1 VSAFFYVAQ
10 TGIATSP
17 KMKKEGYLP
26 KTPPHLLF
34 PEKLPV
40 RLCRPPIFVSSSK
53 QKTNKQ
59 IGVMMQC
66 DRFEITPHPG
76 HLNFGSNIEVM
87 EHAGMQKC
95 ISVCPAQ

>member
-10 TGIATSP
+10 IGIAACP

-40 RLCRPPIFVSSSK
+40 RLHAHPIFVSSSK
-53 QKTNKQ
+53 QKTNTD
-59 IGVMMQC
+59 VP
-66 DRFEITPHPG
+66 T
-76 HLNFGSNIEVM
+76 
-87 EHAGMQKC
+87 
-95 ISVCPAQ
+95 